1 MQHNARGARSQ
12 CSVRDVHFFRGSST
26 PPSSVGLLALGHL
39 GGHVGGI
46 NSDHSHTIHS
56 PALNPETGRVTRQLT
71 RPEPAALLQT
81 PGFDCRSAGAC
92 ACEKRERSERVDLR
106 VGVLRGHTAQGSV
119 VRRRGPPYAVHA
131 KSVTRSV
138 PGRPRQR
145 SSRRLVERAG
155 LTQESGTTFGRL
167 PSTIA
172 RVSTHNLRAE
182 AHKFALPLVRVVN
195 DRVRLLDERLGC
207 PVRRGRLQRQFIR
220 RTRARYELERPTAH
234 RA

>member
-1 MQHNARGARSQ
+1 MHGGRRPGTRIGCNATARGARSQ

-26 PPSSVGLLALGHL
+26 PPSSVGLLGHL

-46 NSDHSHTIHS
+46 NSDPFAHNPLT
-56 PALNPETGRVTRQLT
+56 ALNPETGRVTRQLT

-172 RVSTHNLRAE
+172 RPEGEHS
-182 AHKFALPLVRVVN
+182 
-195 DRVRLLDERLGC
+195 
-207 PVRRGRLQRQFIR
+207 
-220 RTRARYELERPTAH
+220 
-234 RA
+234 